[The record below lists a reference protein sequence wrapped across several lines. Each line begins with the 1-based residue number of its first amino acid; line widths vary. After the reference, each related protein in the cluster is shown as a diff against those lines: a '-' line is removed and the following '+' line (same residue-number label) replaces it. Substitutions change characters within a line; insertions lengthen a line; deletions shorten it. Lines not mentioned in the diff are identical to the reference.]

1 MLVRG
6 WIVVV
11 LLACSA
17 ASGGCGHP
25 GPFLVDAGGRPVSLA
40 FADSNRASVFVFL
53 DPDCPLSQN
62 YTLTLQRLN
71 DRYEPSGMAVYAVF
85 PGDLRHAAVDSF
97 RTAYRLTIPVFYDP
111 GLEFVRR
118 YKVTVTPEVLL
129 LDAASHVVYRGAI
142 DNWAIDLGK
151 KRSRITENYL
161 DDAMAAVAGD
171 RPVPLARTEPVGCYI
186 EGVQ

>member
-1 MLVRG
+1 MHVRDRV
-6 WIVVV
+6 IAV

-17 ASGGCGHP
+17 GSGGCGHP
-25 GPFLVDAGGRPVSLA
+25 APFLIDTGGRQVSLG
-40 FADSNRASVFVFL
+40 FADSNKASVFVFL

-71 DRYEPSGMAVYAVF
+71 DKYAPSGMAVYAVF
-85 PGDLRHAAVDSF
+85 PGDMRHAAVDSF

-111 GLEFVRR
+111 GQEFVHR

-129 LDAASHVVYRGAI
+129 MDAESRVIYRGAI

-161 DDAMAAVAGD
+161 DDAMAAVAVGQ
-171 RPVPLARTEPVGCYI
+171 PVPLERTEPVGCYI
-186 EGVQ
+186 EDVQ